1 MHRKLQ
7 ASSEVDIPTWNFFRV
22 RKFLASLGWSSPR
35 PWLGNTSLNLRFSLA
50 PRHSPDTSVISSG
63 RAGDIL
69 CGTVSYNRIERTL
82 RRCGMFPVTLV
93 VSKTAARQCSRSEHL
108 MASLALCGFTKN
120 ARSET
125 KPSGC
130 CPFCSFFPGDR
141 QHLFWDCPARNSN
154 RTEPSDLTE
163 AVLGWPPVG
172 GHSDTLSRLGRVRK
186 EMLDHRYGGA
196 TPGGRG
202 GRVSKDL
209 CCFAAV
215 HPR

>member
-1 MHRKLQ
+1 MAVETHPSQ
-7 ASSEVDIPTWNFFRV
+7 PTFFLLHHDTLIFQTV
-22 RKFLASLGWSSPR
+22 K
-35 PWLGNTSLNLRFSLA
+35 T
-50 PRHSPDTSVISSG
+50 TSVISSG

-82 RRCGMFPVTLV
+82 RRCGMFPYD
-93 VSKTAARQCSRSEHL
+93 SGRIKAAATAAHRGNAHEVNI
-108 MASLALCGFTKN
+108 LCGGFISPMRFHQN

-141 QHLFWDCPARNSN
+141 KHLFWDCPVRNPN

-202 GRVSKDL
+202 G
-209 CCFAAV
+209 AGI
-215 HPR
+215 

>member
-1 MHRKLQ
+1 MEFLQSTKISGLLRLVEPQAMAWKHIPQPTFFSCTTTLTRHFGHLLRESWRYFMWNCFLQQDRKDS
-7 ASSEVDIPTWNFFRV
+7 A
-22 RKFLASLGWSSPR
+22 A
-35 PWLGNTSLNLRFSLA
+35 LRNV
-50 PRHSPDTSVISSG
+50 PCDSG
-63 RAGDIL
+63 RIKN
-69 CGTVSYNRIERTL
+69 CGC
-82 RRCGMFPVTLV
+82 CG
-93 VSKTAARQCSRSEHL
+93 AQRQCSRSEHL

-141 QHLFWDCPARNSN
+141 QHLFWDCPVRNSN